1 MGSGAGVDGAGVS
14 GAGVSGA
21 GMTQTATDGGSSFRQ
36 FVWSCCV

>member
-21 GMTQTATDGGSSFRQ
+21 GMTQTATDSVSSFRQ